1 MQKIDITKPIH
12 AVSQFLWKG
21 AAGTRVAQVLCSVP
35 GSKCYAVVQI
45 DGYST
50 PQIFDLTSGF
60 VLGGSY
66 RIENTP
72 PKMVKKDITLHTAVM
87 RSTHNRIF
95 VVSRVDDCDAH
106 NKEIQN
112 RIKDGATLLCQY
124 RQLLRVEVPEEL
136 SVPT

>member
-1 MQKIDITKPIH
+1 MPKIDITKPVH

-21 AAGTRVAQVLCSVP
+21 VAGTRVAQVLCAVP

-50 PQIFDLTSGF
+50 PQIFDLSSGF

-66 RIENTP
+66 RIENAP
-72 PKMVKKDITLHTAVM
+72 PKMVKKDVVLHTTVM
-87 RSTHNRIF
+87 RSTRNRIF
-95 VVSRVDDCDAH
+95 VVARVDEQDNH
-106 NKEIQN
+106 NKEIQS
-112 RIKDGATLLCQY
+112 RIKDGATLLRQY
-124 RQLLRVEVPEEL
+124 RQLVSVEVPEEL